1 MVYQLVFANFITALV
16 IAVSY
21 YFQNRIS
28 FLTYH
33 SNYTTVAIIHT
44 VAWQSQIVL
53 GSALAIAVLRI
64 QYHITFDLD
73 SIAVTSVVSD
83 TAGINLLVVAIA
95 IAAVAGITVM
105 EFGCC
110 LARTWGWAGILPF
123 SLTQLAIKLLKICLN
138 FTEGAGLEKM
148 GHLLN
153 FMRV

>member
-1 MVYQLVFANFITALV
+1 
-16 IAVSY
+16 
-21 YFQNRIS
+21 
-28 FLTYH
+28 
-33 SNYTTVAIIHT
+33 

-105 EFGCC
+105 EFECC

-123 SLTQLAIKLLKICLN
+123 FLTQLAIKLLKICLN

-148 GHLLN
+148 GHLLD